1 MSQSTRLLVVGLIIG
16 LVGWA
21 AVLHA
26 RRGQMTSN
34 DELERV
40 ASATVPPIGT
50 IAARTSGP
58 ALYREHCAAC
68 HGEQGEGRAP
78 VFPPLVGSSRVD
90 GESAVLI
97 RIVLN
102 GLHGPIR
109 VGGVAYDGTMPG
121 LGDSLDD
128 EEIAATLTHVRA
140 NWGHSAPRVDA
151 ITVGNVRAMSAS
163 RVDAWSDVELSGLE
177 PARDVR

>member
-1 MSQSTRLLVVGLIIG
+1 MSQSARVLVVGLVIG

-26 RRGQMTSN
+26 RRGSTTSN
-34 DELERV
+34 DELARV
-40 ASATVPPIGT
+40 ALATVPPIGT
-50 IAARTSGP
+50 VAARPSGLT
-58 ALYREHCAAC
+58 LYREHCAAC
-68 HGEQGEGRAP
+68 HGDQGEGRAP

-90 GESAVLI
+90 GESGVLI
-97 RIVLN
+97 RIVLH

-121 LGDSLDD
+121 LGDRLDD
-128 EEIAATLTHVRA
+128 EEIAATLSHVRA
-140 NWGHSAPRVDA
+140 SWGHSASRVDA
-151 ITVGNVRAMSAS
+151 MTVGSVRANAS
-163 RVDAWSDVELSGLE
+163 RVDAWSDAELTGLE

>member
-26 RRGQMTSN
+26 RRGQATSN
-34 DELERV
+34 DELVRV
-40 ASATVPPIGT
+40 ASVTVPPTGT
-50 IAARTSGP
+50 VAARSTG
-58 ALYREHCAAC
+58 ATLYRDHCAAC
-68 HGEQGEGRAP
+68 HGGQGEGRAP
-78 VFPPLVGSSRVD
+78 VFPPLLGSSRVD
-90 GESAVLI
+90 GESSTLI
-97 RIVLN
+97 RIVLH

-121 LGDSLDD
+121 LGERLSD

-140 NWGHSAPRVDA
+140 SWGHSAPPVDA
-151 ITVGNVRAMSAS
+151 ISVGNARAMNAA
-163 RVDAWSDVELSGLE
+163 RVDAWSDAELAAPG
-177 PARDVR
+177 PARNAR